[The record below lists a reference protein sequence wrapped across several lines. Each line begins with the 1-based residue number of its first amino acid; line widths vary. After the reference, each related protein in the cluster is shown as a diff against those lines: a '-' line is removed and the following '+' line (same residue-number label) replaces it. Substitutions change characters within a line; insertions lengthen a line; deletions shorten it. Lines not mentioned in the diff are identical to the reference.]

1 MSKKN
6 TYILKTLILLCTT
19 VASSFYVLSTP
30 PGKRREGETSNRA
43 RPSLASY
50 SASAS
55 AKATAGT
62 QVPAPVQPA
71 PVLQPVEPQTQLIKK
86 TPILAPAPEEEQ
98 IETSQEKSEEPVVAT
113 MSQARKVQVP
123 TQGWLASAYATIVPI
138 ILVTLDNAVGG
149 GIAASTKSAIKLFG
163 ARHEFMNVKNEAQEQ
178 ATKMV
183 ESGDFEESIRE
194 QANKTINK
202 YNISKDD
209 PEYAKIQ
216 ENMLK
221 QIASPKQEKI
231 NLLTKNILALN
242 KIDPDEMEKE
252 TSFSSIFSKTVTA
265 GLLNTIIP
273 MIGKFIGYGVSLS
286 LQGLMP
292 DQQQ

>member
-30 PGKRREGETSNRA
+30 PGNRRPGEASNRA
-43 RPSLASY
+43 R
-50 SASAS
+50 
-55 AKATAGT
+55 

-71 PVLQPVEPQTQLIKK
+71 PVPVQPAPIPTPVLQPVEPQTQPIKK
-86 TPILAPAPEEEQ
+86 TPIVSPAEQEEQ
-98 IETSQEKSEEPVVAT
+98 IEAMQEKPENTQTIAV
-113 MSQARKVQVP
+113 SQPRKIQAP
-123 TQGWLASAYATIVPI
+123 QPGWLTMAYATVVPI
-138 ILVTLDNAVGG
+138 ILVTLDNAVGS

-163 ARHEFMNVKNEAQEQ
+163 ARHEFMNLKNEAQEQ

-183 ESGDFEESIRE
+183 ESGDFEKNIRE

-209 PEYAKIQ
+209 PEYAEIQ
-216 ENMLK
+216 KNLNK

-242 KIDPDEMEKE
+242 KIDPDEMEKV
-252 TSFSSIFSKTVTA
+252 TSFSSILSKTVTA
-265 GLLNTIIP
+265 GILNTIIP
-273 MIGKFIGYGVSLS
+273 MVGKFIGYGVTLS

-292 DQQQ
+292 AQQQ

>member
-6 TYILKTLILLCTT
+6 TYILKTVVLLCTT

-30 PGKRREGETSNRA
+30 PSKRRPGEASNRA
-43 RPSLASY
+43 R
-50 SASAS
+50 
-55 AKATAGT
+55 

-71 PVLQPVEPQTQLIKK
+71 PVPVQPAPIPTPVLQPVEPQTQPIKK
-86 TPILAPAPEEEQ
+86 TPIVSPVEQEEQ
-98 IETSQEKSEEPVVAT
+98 IEATQEKPKSPEQASI
-113 MSQARKVQVP
+113 SQTRKVQAP
-123 TQGWLASAYATIVPI
+123 APGWLASAYATIVPI
-138 ILVTLDNAVGG
+138 ILVTLDNAVGS

-163 ARHEFMNVKNEAQEQ
+163 ARHEFMNLKNEAQEQ

-183 ESGDFEESIRE
+183 ESGDFEKNIRE

-209 PEYAKIQ
+209 PQYAEIQ
-216 ENMLK
+216 KNLNE

-242 KIDPDEMEKE
+242 KIDPDEMEKV
-252 TSFSSIFSKTVTA
+252 TSFSSILSKTVTA
-265 GLLNTIIP
+265 GILNTIIP
-273 MIGKFIGYGVSLS
+273 MIGKFIGYGVTLS

-292 DQQQ
+292 AQQQ